1 MCTGCTSQPLL
12 QLRHKHTHCHKEG
25 PLRLSALEKR
35 LERQGWGRVDTRQRR
50 QAGGGEE
57 DLRKDS
63 SIWFVWQ
70 RKMLGKGWDG
80 SRWSTVK
87 NKDLYFVRPTN
98 ENGRSPSFITTVRF
112 LLYSDCVAVWICL
125 IYIPSVKTVH
135 IKLKVVRDAYMYCCW
150 PFLLMWPSGNY
161 CWADVS
167 SYNATG
173 QNNAVLICLV
183 SGKGLWKQWW
193 PHRQEATLIDEGMLG
208 GKVGLWL
215 GYVQHKGG
223 CLIRKEVKRQK
234 AGNRLLKNEQLER
247 L

>member
-1 MCTGCTSQPLL
+1 M
-12 QLRHKHTHCHKEG
+12 
-25 PLRLSALEKR
+25 
-35 LERQGWGRVDTRQRR
+35 
-50 QAGGGEE
+50 
-57 DLRKDS
+57 
-63 SIWFVWQ
+63 
-70 RKMLGKGWDG
+70 
-80 SRWSTVK
+80 
-87 NKDLYFVRPTN
+87 
-98 ENGRSPSFITTVRF
+98 
-112 LLYSDCVAVWICL
+112 YSDYAAVWICL

-135 IKLKVVRDAYMYCCW
+135 IKSRKLKVVRDTYMYCCW

-161 CWADVS
+161 CCADVS

-193 PHRQEATLIDEGMLG
+193 PHRQEGTLIDEGMLG

-234 AGNRLLKNEQLER
+234 AGNRLLKNEQLKSVFKRRNIVLGTGGRMAQKTKKGKKEPLPWKSLR
-247 L
+247 FEMQHPSMFHVL